1 MLKFVA
7 ISAISALLSGMGIGG
22 GAILVILF
30 TLLLGFEQKEA
41 QAINLVMFLA
51 TGISSTVLNF
61 KNKLIEKS
69 LFKKMIPLV
78 IMGCFLGAI
87 LVKNI
92 QSESLKI
99 YFSLF
104 MALIGAYEIISCVKC
119 IKKEKNKE
127 KERSVKNGMP

>member
-1 MLKFVA
+1 MLKFVV

-51 TGISSTVLNF
+51 TGISSTVLNL

-78 IMGCFLGAI
+78 IMGCFLGTI

-99 YFSLF
+99 YFSIF
-104 MALIGAYEIISCVKC
+104 MALIGAYEIISSVKY